1 MIGLALEGLDL
12 GSTNA
17 NCHAVFIFFV
27 MLEFVDKR
35 EVLGTNSTN
44 LIGYILNGI
53 IRCTVKACEEVGVYM
68 KLRIQF
74 WGTRLNIYL
83 LLLLF
88 ILIYN
93 DYRLVLTRIPTK

>member
-44 LIGYILNGI
+44 LIGNILN
-53 IRCTVKACEEVGVYM
+53 
-68 KLRIQF
+68 
-74 WGTRLNIYL
+74 
-83 LLLLF
+83 
-88 ILIYN
+88 
-93 DYRLVLTRIPTK
+93 